1 MVKEPSVI
9 AQHPEKNM
17 ASAYPET
24 EIERNLRIA
33 RMLREKRSIQTE
45 YDIEAIINENR
56 RLKAEN
62 LRLKQQA

>member
-1 MVKEPSVI
+1 MAKEPSVN